1 MSSNTLRGIKLPET
15 NSDLTVRAAGQ
26 TVDTSN
32 TPITYDGIG
41 WTVRGHRI
49 HTKIGLVI
57 FIDVLGMKG
66 IWQRLSPI
74 EVKNRWDKVIRS
86 LKDSLEV
93 RPPKEGYIFKVLSD
107 TIIITI
113 PTSQSSAI
121 AETFEHLIQ
130 PFIESLRLRML
141 LRGVITYGT
150 YYISE
155 RLVIG
160 EALDDAAYHHNKLD
174 WIGIALS
181 PTLSRNSGINTLVG
195 SSLHTILL
203 FHIKMHPMVYWF

>member
-1 MSSNTLRGIKLPET
+1 VSSNTLRGIKLPET

-86 LKDSLEV
+86 LKDSLEDLQ
-93 RPPKEGYIFKVLSD
+93 KKAIF
-107 TIIITI
+107 
-113 PTSQSSAI
+113 
-121 AETFEHLIQ
+121 
-130 PFIESLRLRML
+130 LRCYR
-141 LRGVITYGT
+141 TQ
-150 YYISE
+150 
-155 RLVIG
+155 
-160 EALDDAAYHHNKLD
+160 
-174 WIGIALS
+174 
-181 PTLSRNSGINTLVG
+181 
-195 SSLHTILL
+195 
-203 FHIKMHPMVYWF
+203 